1 MFPEAIEHNP
11 VIYEAASE
19 MAWHTKKP
27 DTKEWLYDYLR
38 SRYGSLDTNTKTAWD
53 TLLNTAYGKQV
64 GGVTKMETSICA
76 RPALQVNGAS
86 PNGAL
91 NSEKNYRFKSLWNA
105 VALLKNASA
114 PVKSKDTYK
123 YDLVDLMRQCLADL
137 AIPIQQQMADAY
149 RNNKP
154 DSFAFHSK
162 QFLDLMDDFDELLGT
177 RKEFL
182 LGEWIANAR
191 AIGITKAEKDLYEK
205 NARGLITTWGP
216 YDPNAIQ
223 YDYSA
228 RQWNGMVSDFY
239 KPRWTKFISFLN
251 TEFNK
256 DSSSRYKEENV
267 NNRYKRPRNEANDFY
282 KMISKWEADWG
293 KTHNSKLLVIPRGNE
308 IALVERLYTTWKTV
322 ADKVYKAN

>member
-1 MFPEAIEHNP
+1 
-11 VIYEAASE
+11 
-19 MAWHTKKP
+19 
-27 DTKEWLYDYLR
+27 
-38 SRYGSLDTNTKTAWD
+38 
-53 TLLNTAYGKQV
+53 
-64 GGVTKMETSICA
+64 
-76 RPALQVNGAS
+76 
-86 PNGAL
+86 
-91 NSEKNYRFKSLWNA
+91 
-105 VALLKNASA
+105 
-114 PVKSKDTYK
+114 
-123 YDLVDLMRQCLADL
+123 
-137 AIPIQQQMADAY
+137 
-149 RNNKP
+149 
-154 DSFAFHSK
+154 
-162 QFLDLMDDFDELLGT
+162 MDDFDELLGT

-182 LGEWIANAR
+182 LGAWIANAR